1 MHSTLQPVM
10 SDTNASQASLSRAV
24 GAGAAYAAM
33 VFAFAFVTGAIRTII
48 TSQNLGITP
57 LAGVLIELPIIL
69 FFAWSVCDSIMR
81 WTRVS
86 PDLGIRLLTC
96 ATTLIAMLVAEY
108 SLSAFVLGRSLSD
121 FLASYGQPE
130 ALLGLAGQI
139 IFATFP
145 LFRWR
150 PF

>member
-1 MHSTLQPVM
+1 
-10 SDTNASQASLSRAV
+10 
-24 GAGAAYAAM
+24 M

-48 TSQNLGITP
+48 TSQNFGITP
-57 LAGVLIELPIIL
+57 LVGVLIELPIIL
-69 FFAWSVCDSIMR
+69 FFAWRVCDSVMR

-86 PDLGIRLLTC
+86 PDLGIRLLTS
-96 ATTLIAMLVAEY
+96 ATALIAMLVAEY
-108 SLSAFVLGRSLSD
+108 SLSAFVLVRSLPD

>member
-1 MHSTLQPVM
+1 M
-10 SDTNASQASLSRAV
+10 SDAQTLRPNLARAIR
-24 GAGAAYAAM
+24 AGAAYAAM
-33 VFAFAFVTGAIRTII
+33 VFAFAFVTGAIRTVI

-57 LAGVLIELPIIL
+57 LVGVLIELPIIL
-69 FFAWSVCDSIMR
+69 FFAWRVCDSVMR

-86 PDLGIRLLTC
+86 PDLGIRLLTS
-96 ATTLIAMLVAEY
+96 ATALIAMLVAEY
-108 SLSAFVLGRSLSD
+108 SLSAFVLGRSLPD

>member
-1 MHSTLQPVM
+1 M
-10 SDTNASQASLSRAV
+10 SDAQTLRPNLARAI

-48 TSQNLGITP
+48 TSQNFGITP
-57 LAGVLIELPIIL
+57 LVGVLIELPIIL
-69 FFAWSVCDSIMR
+69 FFAWRVCDSVMR

-86 PDLGIRLLTC
+86 PDLGIRLLTS
-96 ATTLIAMLVAEY
+96 ATALIAMLVAEY
-108 SLSAFVLGRSLSD
+108 SLSAFVLGRSLPD

>member
-1 MHSTLQPVM
+1 MPDAT
-10 SDTNASQASLSRAV
+10 ASQASLTRAI

-57 LAGVLIELPIIL
+57 LIGVLIELPVIL
-69 FFAWSVCDSIMR
+69 FFAWRVCDSVMR

-86 PDLGIRLLTC
+86 PDLGIRLLTS
-96 ATTLIAMLVAEY
+96 ATALIAMLVAEY
-108 SLSAFVLGRSLSD
+108 SLSAFVLGRSLPD
-121 FLASYGQPE
+121 FLATYAQPE
-130 ALLGLAGQI
+130 AMIGLGGQI

-150 PF
+150 PL